1 MHCIFDLDHTLI
13 DSSHRK
19 VTLPDGSLDL
29 DHWIENCTAE
39 KIAAD
44 GLLPL
49 VNLYRRLR
57 TRGHE
62 MIICTARVMSEYDYL
77 FLLENDIVFDVMLD
91 RPQGC
96 RTNDADLKEIQL
108 RLFAHN
114 RGIPWNTFTSKA
126 LLIDDNAAVLNMA
139 KNAGL
144 PFIDAVKANKE
155 AAG

>member
-19 VTLPDGSLDL
+19 VTLSDGSLDL

-44 GLLPL
+44 SLLPL

-57 TRGHE
+57 KRGHE
-62 MIICTARVMSEYDYL
+62 MIICTARVMSENDYL
-77 FLLENDIVFDVMLD
+77 FLLENDIVFDAMLD

-96 RTNDADLKEIQL
+96 RMNDADLKEIQL

-114 RGIPWNTFTSKA
+114 RGISWESFATKA
-126 LLIDDNAAVLNMA
+126 LLIDDNAAVLSMA
-139 KNAGL
+139 EKAGL
-144 PFIDAVKANKE
+144 PFIDAVKAN
-155 AAG
+155 AV